1 MSEFEAKMLRPRPRW
16 GSLQRSPITPS
27 WILRGLLLRWRGRDE
42 RKREGKEGED
52 KRGERRD
59 RRGGGRVAPKLK
71 LAPPQNYFPGAGA
84 VWKHFQKYTWKPL
97 QRRLVAN
104 HDNIKVYTVCYDIQ
118 MLYYV
123 RCV

>member
-71 LAPPQNYFPGAGA
+71 LAPPPELFS
-84 VWKHFQKYTWKPL
+84 W
-97 QRRLVAN
+97 RRRCLETFS
-104 HDNIKVYTVCYDIQ
+104 KVHMETATEAPCSQ
-118 MLYYV
+118 S
-123 RCV
+123 R